1 MGFAPL
7 IIVTAQVVQ
16 GGHEVFHSIR
26 VDPMQI
32 QIGDRI
38 TDETGEWEIIGRP
51 FSTAA
56 GKTVHARVRKI
67 R

>member
-1 MGFAPL
+1 L
-7 IIVTAQVVQ
+7 SRRTSLRE
-16 GGHEVFHSIR
+16 GHEVFRSIR
-26 VDPMQI
+26 VDPMEI